1 MKVTQKE
8 GILAKRMSYLWESFH
23 RIETLWE
30 GLGGPR
36 SGGQGPS
43 GLVFAEFTKNLRF
56 IYTRRDAKQSLI
68 YINMGILA

>member
-43 GLVFAEFTKNLRF
+43 GLVFADSSEILDLY
-56 IYTRRDAKQSLI
+56 IDTRRVSEANL
-68 YINMGILA
+68 